1 MALTKEEREL
11 LKEIR
16 EDQKQI
22 REDQIKVNTVLLGVD
37 GSPGLVE
44 EVQDLARGYGKLKRN
59 FWLLIGF
66 LGGTGIIGGSIYGVL
81 NGG

>member
-16 EDQKQI
+16 GDQRVI
-22 REDQIKVNTVLLGVD
+22 RDDQIKVNTVLLGAN
-37 GSPGLVE
+37 GSEGLVD
-44 EVQDLARGYGKLKRN
+44 VVKDLAKGHGRLKRN
-59 FWLLIGF
+59 FWILVGLLM
-66 LGGTGIIGGSIYGVL
+66 GSGVVGSGIYGVL